1 MRLEIGGGLDD
12 SAECCG
18 AHHAHTCQSVAD
30 LVPLV
35 RLEARRLDHP
45 PTGSISNL
53 RILVGSFHH
62 VIERM
67 TSLRHLRRETGNIS
81 AEIDRDRTIRHE
93 NPLYDS
99 VMDKENVG
107 TEAEYWAARD
117 ARDQEILERMRAENA
132 RKARQR
138 KTAPWR
144 IAATLV
150 VVATIPF
157 VTIGFATS
165 L

>member
-1 MRLEIGGGLDD
+1 
-12 SAECCG
+12 
-18 AHHAHTCQSVAD
+18 
-30 LVPLV
+30 
-35 RLEARRLDHP
+35 
-45 PTGSISNL
+45 
-53 RILVGSFHH
+53 
-62 VIERM
+62 
-67 TSLRHLRRETGNIS
+67 
-81 AEIDRDRTIRHE
+81 
-93 NPLYDS
+93 
-99 VMDKENVG
+99 MDKENVG